1 REDNSQ
7 INFEI
12 LGKVGP
18 NYIVY
23 KKVRW
28 KHMLQVFNK
37 DMIQLSNER
46 MSFLPDKVFNVDF
59 VTYPDHFILIFQYQQ
74 GASVYCKAAK
84 IDASGKKEG
93 ELILLDSTRVGVLN
107 NNRIYNV
114 MHSENKSKI
123 LVYKLHKRS

>member
-1 REDNSQ
+1 MDLKKTNAPVNTITYNKNVIEEPTGNVYEAITIIAKRASQ

-18 NYIVY
+18 NYLVY

-37 DMIQLSNER
+37 DMVQISNDR

-59 VTYPDHFILIFQYQQ
+59 V
-74 GASVYCKAAK
+74 
-84 IDASGKKEG
+84 
-93 ELILLDSTRVGVLN
+93 ILLRV
-107 NNRIYNV
+107 Y
-114 MHSENKSKI
+114 
-123 LVYKLHKRS
+123 